1 MFSLRIG
8 EPTTRSV
15 QGAVSVL
22 AERARVPKNIAMC
35 VCSRQGSN
43 RIAASC
49 SLACT
54 LMMASD
60 RSSETERGVD
70 RTTRRAGQSGRVAET
85 GRVFYLRTES
95 SAKTKEKP
103 PMPPCVQQRY
113 MSCHQLNILNW
124 RKRICIVWP
133 SCMAYMLGLHLV
145 RVIST

>member
-1 MFSLRIG
+1 LFSLRIG

-60 RSSETERGVD
+60 PSSETERGVD

-103 PMPPCVQQRY
+103 PMPPCVQQIY
-113 MSCHQLNILNW
+113 MS
-124 RKRICIVWP
+124 RWP
-133 SCMAYMLGLHLV
+133 NVARHGYEHDATRHGLGTTLPAV
-145 RVIST
+145 PCRDTA